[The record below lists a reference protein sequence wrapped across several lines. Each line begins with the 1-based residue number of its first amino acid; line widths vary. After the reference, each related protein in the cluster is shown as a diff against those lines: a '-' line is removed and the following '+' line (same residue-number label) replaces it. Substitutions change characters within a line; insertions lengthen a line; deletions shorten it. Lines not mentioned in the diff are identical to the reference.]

1 MQGVRKD
8 GFTYIGRTA
17 QAVLE
22 IANTAAQRLT
32 RKEFLERLTVAF
44 CLTGNDSQEM
54 VPSDGP
60 ERTEL

>member
-44 CLTGNDSQEM
+44 CLTGQRFARN
-54 VPSDGP
+54 GAF
-60 ERTEL
+60 RWA